1 MWDRG
6 AVSSSVSSRRV
17 PWWHRRG
24 PSVAVFALVVGAMV
38 IVSTV
43 LWSNVAEVLPDV
55 GKDRQGEDPWEDPIG
70 MEKVGVFQLARI
82 PDCAAAPVER
92 IELWDEDSNPYWQVA
107 GPPTPMA
114 TFAVGVTPEGFTE
127 IEPYTEPPA
136 DAVLRLV
143 VVRSVKGVAGVRYLA
158 EDLQEGYAVVGI
170 PRSRYLVEDFQ
181 TGDVCGGEE
190 DGEEGDG
197 SSTTLPA
204 DGASTTVPGG

>member
-1 MWDRG
+1 
-6 AVSSSVSSRRV
+6 VL
-17 PWWHRRG
+17 
-24 PSVAVFALVVGAMV
+24 VFALVVGAMV
-38 IVSTV
+38 IASTV
-43 LWSNVAEVLPDV
+43 LWSNVADVLPDV
-55 GKDRQGEDPWEDPIG
+55 GKDRQGEDPWEDPVG

-143 VVRSVKGVAGVRYLA
+143 VVRSVKGVAGVRYLID
-158 EDLQEGYAVVGI
+158 DLQEGYAVVGV
-170 PRSRYLVEDFQ
+170 PRTRYAVEDFQ
-181 TGDVCGGEE
+181 TGDVCGGDEDE
-190 DGEEGDG
+190 DGPEDG
-197 SSTTLPA
+197 
-204 DGASTTVPGG
+204 STTVPGDDASATTQPGG